1 MVKTISIDSK
11 SSENLLFYSV
21 CVYMFMLK
29 EMFNINVWSHERN
42 LVDKIVNNVAMH
54 EALHTQNRS
63 QHQTKQS
70 MSPINMTNLNMSKIW
85 GTFSPS
91 CEAANLT
98 DS

>member
-1 MVKTISIDSK
+1 
-11 SSENLLFYSV
+11 
-21 CVYMFMLK
+21 MFMLK

-91 CEAANLT
+91 REAANLT